1 MPWRFASLLT
11 NLPSAYLG
19 AQLKDGLVVMVI
31 GMLVV
36 FLFLIILIGATKAMS
51 KIVGKFVKPEEPKK
65 KVAAAPVATV
75 KDDDAKIAAAIAAAV
90 DQTR

>member
-1 MPWRFASLLT
+1 MLALLT

-36 FLFLIILIGATKAMS
+36 FLFLIILIVATKAMS

>member
-1 MPWRFASLLT
+1 MLALLT
-11 NLPSAYLG
+11 NLPSAYLS
-19 AQLKDGLVVMVI
+19 AQLKDGLVVMVL

-36 FLFLIILIGATKAMS
+36 FLFLIILIVAIKAMS
-51 KIVGKFVKPEEPKK
+51 KILGKFAKPEEPKK
-65 KVAAAPVATV
+65 KVTAAPVATV

>member
-1 MPWRFASLLT
+1 MLALLT
-11 NLPSAYLG
+11 NLPSASLG

>member
-1 MPWRFASLLT
+1 MLALLT

-90 DQTR
+90 YQTR

>member
-1 MPWRFASLLT
+1 MLALLT

-31 GMLVV
+31 GMLVD

>member
-1 MPWRFASLLT
+1 MLALLT

-65 KVAAAPVATV
+65 KVAAAPVATI

>member
-1 MPWRFASLLT
+1 MLALLT

-36 FLFLIILIGATKAMS
+36 FLFLVILIVATKAMS
-51 KIVGKFVKPEEPKK
+51 KIVGKFAKPEEPKK

>member
-1 MPWRFASLLT
+1 MLALLT
-11 NLPSAYLG
+11 NLPSAYLA
-19 AQLKDGLVVMVI
+19 AQLKDGLVVMVL

-90 DQTR
+90 DQTM

>member
-1 MPWRFASLLT
+1 MLALLT
-11 NLPSAYLG
+11 NLPKAYLA
-19 AQLKDGLVVMVI
+19 AQLKDGLVVMVL

>member
-1 MPWRFASLLT
+1 MLALLT
-11 NLPSAYLG
+11 NLPSAYLS
-19 AQLKDGLVVMVI
+19 AQLKDGLVVMVL

-36 FLFLIILIGATKAMS
+36 FLFLVILIVATKAMS
-51 KIVGKFVKPEEPKK
+51 KIVGKFAKPEEPKK

>member
-1 MPWRFASLLT
+1 MLALLT

-90 DQTR
+90 DQTK

>member
-1 MPWRFASLLT
+1 MLALLT

-31 GMLVV
+31 SMLVV

>member
-1 MPWRFASLLT
+1 MLALLT

-75 KDDDAKIAAAIAAAV
+75 KDDDTKIAAAIAAAV

>member
-1 MPWRFASLLT
+1 MLALLT
-11 NLPSAYLG
+11 NLPSAYLA
-19 AQLKDGLVVMVI
+19 AQLKDGLVVMVL

-75 KDDDAKIAAAIAAAV
+75 KDDDAKIAAAIADAV

>member
-1 MPWRFASLLT
+1 MLALLT
-11 NLPSAYLG
+11 NLPYAYLG

-36 FLFLIILIGATKAMS
+36 FLFLVILIVATKAMS

>member
-1 MPWRFASLLT
+1 MLALLT

-19 AQLKDGLVVMVI
+19 AQLKEGLVVMVI

>member
-1 MPWRFASLLT
+1 MLALLT
-11 NLPSAYLG
+11 NLPSACLS
-19 AQLKDGLVVMVI
+19 AQLKDGLVAMVI

-36 FLFLIILIGATKAMS
+36 FLFLIILSGATKAMS

>member
-1 MPWRFASLLT
+1 MLALLT

-36 FLFLIILIGATKAMS
+36 FLFLIILIGATKAIS
-51 KIVGKFVKPEEPKK
+51 KIVGKFVEPEEPKK

>member
-1 MPWRFASLLT
+1 MLALLT

-90 DQTR
+90 DQRR

>member
-1 MPWRFASLLT
+1 MLALLT

-51 KIVGKFVKPEEPKK
+51 KIGGKFAKPEEPKK

>member
-1 MPWRFASLLT
+1 MLALLT

>member
-1 MPWRFASLLT
+1 MLALLT
-11 NLPSAYLG
+11 NLPSAYLS
-19 AQLKDGLVVMVI
+19 AQLKDGLVVMVL

-36 FLFLIILIGATKAMS
+36 FLFLIILIVAIKAMS
-51 KIVGKFVKPEEPKK
+51 KVVGKFAKPEEPKI

>member
-1 MPWRFASLLT
+1 MLALLT

-65 KVAAAPVATV
+65 KVAAAPVEIGRAHV
-75 KDDDAKIAAAIAAAV
+75 
-90 DQTR
+90 

>member
-1 MPWRFASLLT
+1 MLALLT

-90 DQTR
+90 DQTM

>member
-1 MPWRFASLLT
+1 MLALLT
-11 NLPSAYLG
+11 NLPSVYLG

-36 FLFLIILIGATKAMS
+36 FLFLINLIGATKAMS

>member
-1 MPWRFASLLT
+1 MLALLT
-11 NLPSAYLG
+11 NLPSAYLS
-19 AQLKDGLVVMVI
+19 AQLKDGLVVMVL

-36 FLFLIILIGATKAMS
+36 FLFLIILIVAIKAMS
-51 KIVGKFVKPEEPKK
+51 KILGKFAKPEEPKK
-65 KVAAAPVATV
+65 KVTAAPVATA

>member
-1 MPWRFASLLT
+1 MLALLT

-19 AQLKDGLVVMVI
+19 AQLKDGLVVIVI
-31 GMLVV
+31 GMLLV

-65 KVAAAPVATV
+65 KVAEAPVATV
-75 KDDDAKIAAAIAAAV
+75 KDDYAKIAAAIAAAV

>member
-1 MPWRFASLLT
+1 MLALLT

-75 KDDDAKIAAAIAAAV
+75 KDDDAKIAAGIAAAV

>member
-1 MPWRFASLLT
+1 MLALLT

-90 DQTR
+90 DHTR

>member
-1 MPWRFASLLT
+1 MLALLT
-11 NLPSAYLG
+11 NLPSAYLA

-36 FLFLIILIGATKAMS
+36 FLFLVILIVATKAMS

>member
-1 MPWRFASLLT
+1 MLALLT
-11 NLPSAYLG
+11 NLPSAYLS
-19 AQLKDGLVVMVI
+19 AQLKDGLVVMVL

-36 FLFLIILIGATKAMS
+36 FLFLIILIVAIKAMS
-51 KIVGKFVKPEEPKK
+51 KVVGKFAKPEEPKK
-65 KVAAAPVATV
+65 KVAAAPVATA

>member
-1 MPWRFASLLT
+1 MLALLT
-11 NLPSAYLG
+11 NLPSAYLS
-19 AQLKDGLVVMVI
+19 AQLKDGLVVMVL

-36 FLFLIILIGATKAMS
+36 FLFLIILIVAIKAMS
-51 KIVGKFVKPEEPKK
+51 KVVGKFAKPEEPKK
-65 KVAAAPVATV
+65 KVTAAPVATA